1 LPAAPR
7 SSREFIVPTKKRSCE
22 LVQQGI
28 AGPAPDR
35 ILEAIRAEY
44 WLPASSPQPVARKP
58 GKDSARST
66 SQTADQGEAMT
77 ALLRHARRFRDLAD
91 RIPHSVI
98 ALLARASI
106 AAIFWRSAVT
116 KVDQDYQVTD
126 LTIALFQDEYLK
138 SLPFLPAA
146 PMAYLATAL
155 ELAMPAL
162 ILIGFATRLATL
174 PLIGMALFIQ
184 LFVYP
189 TSWPDHLIWFTLLV
203 FLLARGPG
211 AISLDALLARQF
223 DRNGAAM
230 RAGA

>member
-1 LPAAPR
+1 M
-7 SSREFIVPTKKRSCE
+7 TT
-22 LVQQGI
+22 LVHQ
-28 AGPAPDR
+28 
-35 ILEAIRAEY
+35 
-44 WLPASSPQPVARKP
+44 
-58 GKDSARST
+58 
-66 SQTADQGEAMT
+66 
-77 ALLRHARRFRDLAD
+77 ARRFRDLANKV
-91 RIPHSVI
+91 PHSAI

-106 AAIFWRSAVT
+106 AAIFWRSAIT

-138 SLPFLPAA
+138 NLPFLPAA

-155 ELAMPAL
+155 EFAMPAL
-162 ILIGFATRLATL
+162 IVVGLATRLATL

-184 LFVYP
+184 LLVYP
-189 TSWPDHLIWFTLLV
+189 TSWPDHLIWFALLV